1 MENSSPVTSET
12 PKEKK
17 NSDLI
22 IFGVVV
28 GVIYSIPPVSFFILV
43 VPYIALFLSF
53 YIWGDKVDDNGTLVT
68 ILFVLLFLVSALIV
82 ALCVFFSGRAAY
94 RSLNVSGSIWDTV
107 IGVFISVIVF
117 FVGAVI
123 FSAISIFGLG
133 YFYESSATS
142 DDWAMG
148 AFLVGIVVGVAVAY
162 IVALISMIGTL
173 KILGRRSAQLED
185 NNKIEEGSK

>member
-17 NSDLI
+17 NSDFI

-28 GVIYSIPPVSFFILV
+28 GVIYAIPPVSFFILV
-43 VPYIALFLSF
+43 VPYLAFFLSF
-53 YIWGDKVDDNGTLVT
+53 SIGGDKVDDNGTLVT
-68 ILFVLLFLVSALIV
+68 ILLVLLFLVSALIV
-82 ALCVFFSGRAAY
+82 ALCAFFSGRAAY
-94 RSLNVSGSIWDTV
+94 RSLKVSGSIWDTA
-107 IGVFISVIVF
+107 IGGFISVIVF

-173 KILGRRSAQLED
+173 KILGRRSAKLED
-185 NNKIEEGSK
+185 NKNIEEGSK